1 MYFSTFDEKE
11 ECISAYS
18 DGQIYSEKFPDH
30 LKRTWKCRPSLLSRD
45 PESFDYAYVLCGT
58 DIKTACPDF
67 LEKRFLQVTNR
78 YKAFLK
84 AFLTAKV
91 DLDKYCFFDMV
102 QESFLREFGEVNN
115 MIVKE
120 AFETL
125 PKPPNYNHLKNLH
138 ILTTDILSREVKIN
152 LDNIPNIELAKRK
165 NKELASKLKTIMR
178 PRIDYNIFGS
188 KTGRLVTNK
197 DTFPVLN
204 MSKEMRKMIEPTNDW
219 LLELDYNAA
228 EIRTMFAL
236 LDKTQPDTDIH
247 AHNSL
252 KLGISRDLC
261 KKLSFAFIY
270 GSRSE
275 SVSGFQDIF
284 DDRSLKEN
292 YFFSGAVHTPF
303 HRKINSDEF
312 HAMNYLLQSTTA
324 DLVFEQA
331 YKVFKSLSGH
341 ETFLKFILHD
351 SIIIDLKDSEKDL
364 LIELSR
370 AFSDTRFGKFLTNL
384 KVGKNFGN
392 MREIRL

>member
-1 MYFSTFDEKE
+1 
-11 ECISAYS
+11 
-18 DGQIYSEKFPDH
+18 
-30 LKRTWKCRPSLLSRD
+30 
-45 PESFDYAYVLCGT
+45 
-58 DIKTACPDF
+58 
-67 LEKRFLQVTNR
+67 
-78 YKAFLK
+78 
-84 AFLTAKV
+84 
-91 DLDKYCFFDMV
+91 
-102 QESFLREFGEVNN
+102 